1 MKLTRL
7 HRGYAYLQTILC
19 GRCVVDENS
28 FAHRQK
34 PECHEVMRV
43 CGRVVEKTKN
53 FFLYLR
59 LADGKFDSVIIP
71 CFCCRCL

>member
-7 HRGYAYLQTILC
+7 HRGYAYLQSILC

-28 FAHRQK
+28 FDHQQE

-43 CGRVVEKTKN
+43 CGRVVEKTEN
-53 FFLYLR
+53 YFFCIFGLSIQVLI
-59 LADGKFDSVIIP
+59 S
-71 CFCCRCL
+71 